1 MPKDPETGKKYPYT
15 KAGKAAAAAARKKR
29 KKVPKRS
36 GLKGAA
42 KEAVLGGISGAG
54 QGGVVKGIAKAAGA
68 GMVAKGLRKGA
79 LKRTPAMIRKQKAA
93 MERAKKKR
101 KAGKG
106 YQK

>member
-1 MPKDPETGKKYPYT
+1 MPTEKGKKYPYT
-15 KAGKAAAAAARKKR
+15 KAGKAAAAAAKKKR
-29 KKVPKRS
+29 KTPPKKS
-36 GLKGAA
+36 GLKKGA
-42 KEAVLGGISGAG
+42 KKVTRGAVGEGAIVG
-54 QGGVVKGIAKAAGA
+54 AVVGAGA
-68 GMVAKGLRKGA
+68 GKVLKGLRKAAGVGAA

>member
-1 MPKDPETGKKYPYT
+1 MPTVKGKKYPYT
-15 KAGKAAAAAARKKR
+15 KAGKAAAKTARKKGR
-29 KKVPKRS
+29 KGLKKGTDRQKEIS
-36 GLKGAA
+36 KGLKGVA
-42 KEAVLGGISGAG
+42 KVAGIGAVVG
-54 QGGVVKGIAKAAGA
+54 AGA
-68 GMVAKGLRKGA
+68 GKVLKGLKKGA

>member
-1 MPKDPETGKKYPYT
+1 MPTEKGKKYPYT
-15 KAGKAAAAAARKKR
+15 KAGKAAAAAAKKKR

-36 GLKGAA
+36 GLKKGTRGLKDVA
-42 KEAVLGGISGAG
+42 KEAVVGGITGAG
-54 QGGVVKGIAKAAGA
+54 QGGVVKG
-68 GMVAKGLRKGA
+68 LRKVAGVGA
-79 LKRTPAMIRKQKAA
+79 VLKRTPAMIRKQKAA